1 MNLAKMPL
9 SQKLLLG
16 LGAFAAF
23 VFLTGSASASTSPAG
38 AAGGSNAT
46 TPNAG
51 DRLLVITTQTGLGG
65 RLYIRT
71 APGTQNAQ
79 VALANHGDT
88 LTATGQV
95 QTAADGTV
103 WWQVTNSSGQTGW
116 SETNYLQDQGPGG
129 S

>member
-23 VFLTGSASASTSPAG
+23 VFLTSSASAATTAP
-38 AAGGSNAT
+38 AAGQNTT

-51 DRLLVITTQTGLGG
+51 DQLLVVTTQTGLAG
-65 RLYIRT
+65 RLYIRS
-71 APGTQNAQ
+71 APGTQNASI
-79 VALANHGDT
+79 ALANHGDT

-95 QTAADGTV
+95 QTIADGTV
-103 WWQVTNSSGQTGW
+103 WWQVTNAQGQTGW
-116 SETNYLQDQGPGG
+116 SEANYLQDQGQGTG